1 MLNQY
6 LIEKLAQ
13 EQKIAP
19 LNIIREYL
27 ETEVL
32 FYLSQTKLS
41 ERLIFYGGTALR
53 LAYKSFRFS
62 EDLDFLFKKVSP
74 RDKQELT
81 KALRA
86 VVQAN
91 DNVKLEEVVDKRQ
104 TLFGLLHIKNNLLKH
119 PIRLKIEISKKANG
133 VKAEN
138 LLLISPTS
146 NKEVIFQTA
155 TLTALHQ
162 LKKKAITSRNLPR
175 DWFDYWYLS
184 QKLNISKPEISK
196 KFPFSSQEFGRELKR
211 WLPADKWKII
221 KTVIN
226 FYL

>member
-6 LIEKLAQ
+6 LIEKLAR

-27 ETEVL
+27 EMETL

-53 LAYKSFRFS
+53 LAHQSFRFS
-62 EDLDFLFKKVSP
+62 EDLDFIFKKESI
-74 RDKQELT
+74 RDKKDLAQVLQS
-81 KALRA
+81 

-91 DNVKLEEVVDKRQ
+91 DGVGLEEVIDKRQ
-104 TLFGLLHIKNNLLKH
+104 TLFGLLLIKNNLLKH
-119 PIRLKIEISKKANG
+119 SIRLKIEISKKTNG

-162 LKKKAITSRNLPR
+162 LKKRAIISRNFPR

-184 QKLNISKPEISK
+184 QKLKITEPKIGK
-196 KFPFSSQEFGRELKR
+196 KFPFSKPEFGRELKR
-211 WLPADKWKII
+211 WLPAGKWKII